1 MGRWWR
7 RWSFLN
13 CPRVLS
19 PPPPPPPPT
28 CSAMMMESS
37 IIQDDRCH
45 HQYHPP
51 WSFSKQDV
59 KEVLERRKT
68 SDESSSHMHSPDD
81 GDDMIAIGDTE
92 GMWSTSWYQEWLVS
106 SDSVRGDQGHEY
118 KLSTRELER
127 LERVFFSPDSAPGLY
142 DDPITR
148 GRLRCRRSMG
158 AERWS
163 KYVKREKRV
172 LKEHKSMLEEHWGK
186 HFVRRMGE
194 SLSSAVPM
202 SLRAK
207 HRNTCGNIDNNNS
220 TKFTHVGS
228 KGPSQRREHTK
239 REGSFRIRARPFSA
253 GC

>member
-19 PPPPPPPPT
+19 PPPPPPPT
-28 CSAMMMESS
+28 CCTMMTESS
-37 IIQDDRCH
+37 TIQDGGSH

-68 SDESSSHMHSPDD
+68 SDGSAAHSTEDR
-81 GDDMIAIGDTE
+81 DDMIAIGDTE

-106 SDSVRGDQGHEY
+106 SGYSRGRQGHAYE
-118 KLSTRELER
+118 LSARERER
-127 LERVFFSPDSAPGLY
+127 LERVFFSPESAPGLY

-163 KYVKREKRV
+163 VYVKREKRV
-172 LKEHKSMLEEHWGK
+172 LKEHKSMLEEHWGR
-186 HFVRRMGE
+186 HFVRRVGE
-194 SLSSAVPM
+194 SLLSAVPM

-207 HRNTCGNIDNNNS
+207 HKNECENIDNKNS
-220 TKFTHVGS
+220 TKFTDVGS
-228 KGPSQRREHTK
+228 KGSSQRGEHTK

-253 GC
+253 GR